1 MKKILI
7 AIDDSPIAEKLVS
20 TTFELYDQQEAEIAI
35 VSVVDT
41 QFLTTDG
48 GITPGEMANVMKNDF
63 KKRHELLI
71 SEILKGEKI
80 WTFVELGKPFEEILK
95 VADEWGADLI
105 VLGTHGRTGLSH
117 LLMGSVAEK
126 VIRHST
132 KPLFVIPNKINSK

>member
-20 TTFELYDQQEAEIAI
+20 TTIELYEQLHAEIAL

-48 GITPGEMANVMKNDF
+48 GITPGEMVNVMKNDF

-71 SEILKGEKI
+71 SEILKGKKI
-80 WTFVELGKPFEEILK
+80 WTFVEQGKPYEEILK
-95 VADEWGADLI
+95 VADEWEADLI